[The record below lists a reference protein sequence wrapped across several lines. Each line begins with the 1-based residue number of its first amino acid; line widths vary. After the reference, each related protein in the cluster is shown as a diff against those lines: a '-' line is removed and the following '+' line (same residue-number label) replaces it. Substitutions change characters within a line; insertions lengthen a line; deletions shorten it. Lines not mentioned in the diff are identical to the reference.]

1 MIDVKALLPL
11 ILLMSMKVQEIQE
24 QEKSWKV
31 LFHMGS
37 ARLPDYAE
45 EVGVLGPN
53 DSISSRSKGRPANGL
68 MQSLARM
75 YGC

>member
-1 MIDVKALLPL
+1 
-11 ILLMSMKVQEIQE
+11 MKVDMLSGAFSLMI
-24 QEKSWKV
+24 KTIMGVGKV
-31 LFHMGS
+31 LKDS
-37 ARLPDYAE
+37 ISTRSPEDDE
-45 EVGVLGPN
+45 EVDVLGPN